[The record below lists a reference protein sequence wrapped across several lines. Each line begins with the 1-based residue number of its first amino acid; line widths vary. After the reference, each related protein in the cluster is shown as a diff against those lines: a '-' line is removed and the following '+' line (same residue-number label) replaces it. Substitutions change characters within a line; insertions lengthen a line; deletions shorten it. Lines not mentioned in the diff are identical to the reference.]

1 MEFPLSNSY
10 DADLVRSLIMG
21 PNPLKLCEE
30 TLRDAEAHGCGLNP
44 GSLVLDLGSGNGI
57 TSAFL
62 AEHWGARVVAADLWG
77 DPSDALQ
84 TVRAQGLSSCD
95 VLPVRAD
102 ALDLPFAKES
112 FDAVTC
118 IDAYNYFGRDRAFLG
133 EKLLPFAKPGGCIYL
148 AISGLTCDVADFCGE
163 LPAELAVSWSEERLE
178 YLWSRERWA
187 RLFEAEAGVE
197 VLRMRDLDCNDEA
210 WLDWVAC
217 ANPYAKSDRRAID
230 AGALRWLTT
239 TGAILR
245 KL

>member
-30 TLRDAEAHGCGLNP
+30 TLCDAEAHGCGLAP
-44 GSLVLDLGSGNGI
+44 GNLVLDLGSGNGI

-62 AEHWGARVVAADLWG
+62 GEHWGAHVVAADLWG

-84 TVRAQGLSSCD
+84 TVRTLGLSSSD
-95 VLPVRAD
+95 VLPVHAD

-118 IDAYNYFGRDRAFLG
+118 IDAYNYFGRDEAFLG
-133 EKLLPFAKPGGCIYL
+133 EKLLPFVKPGGCIYL

-163 LPAELAVSWSEERLE
+163 LPAELAISWSVEQLE
-178 YLWSRERWA
+178 YLWPREHWA

-197 VLRMRDLDCNDEA
+197 ILRMSDLDCNDEA

-217 ANPYAKSDRRAID
+217 NNPYAKSDRRAID

-239 TGAILR
+239 TEAILR